1 MYSNDRKTGF
11 SVLDLL
17 VKIIFAALFVFLLI
31 WLFKKNVPNM
41 TAFYS
46 NVFRENIKYMQ
57 EAGESYFTD
66 EKMPQEVG
74 QTSKISLSDMYD
86 KKLILPF
93 VDEDGNSCNQYDSYV
108 SITKQEGYY
117 ELKTNLVCN
126 KESDYTIKILGCYT
140 YCEDNKCAKTCRK
153 EQIVKYQFKKLT
165 SKTTTS
171 YSCPSGYTRNGDYCY
186 RTLLV
191 HTESAEKIKTTTK
204 TETISATISI
214 ISGSKTK
221 IPTVITQDPST
232 TEKIY
237 VNPTVKRTDGTSEIV
252 YVDPVVNKTDGT
264 SEIVYLNPIV
274 NKTDGKSEIVYVTAT
289 KKWVPAVTKTEKSCK
304 VTSYKTKYY
313 ECNCTTY
320 RDSNGKSISTCD
332 TCTTSIPVETC
343 ENKTTV
349 VTEGYYLY
357 SCPSSATNHS
367 GSGSS
372 LKCWYYKTT
381 AGQKRYSCSSE
392 ANYSEGS
399 GANLKCYKV
408 TNGSYKYSCPSGYT
422 QNGTKCSRTITGTF
436 VELKCDSGYKLEGK
450 LCKKYETEKVKATVK
465 KTTKEGYTYKWS
477 TQSYLS
483 GWTKTGKTKIEEGKE
498 ICE

>member
-66 EKMPQEVG
+66 ERMPKEVG
-74 QTSKISLSDMYD
+74 QTEKISLSDMYD
-86 KKLILPF
+86 KKLIIPF

-140 YCEDNKCAKTCRK
+140 YCEDNKCSKTCRK
-153 EQIVKYQFKKLT
+153 EQIVEYQFKKLT
-165 SKTTTS
+165 TKTNTS
-171 YSCPSGYTRNGDYCY
+171 YSCPSGYKRNGKYCY
-186 RTLLV
+186 RTVLV
-191 HTESAEKIKTTTK
+191 DTESAEKVKTTTK
-204 TETISATISI
+204 TETINAKITI
-214 ISGSKTK
+214 ISGSKTR
-221 IPTVITQDPST
+221 IPTIVTEEPNI
-232 TEKIY
+232 TEK
-237 VNPTVKRTDGTSEIV
+237 V
-252 YVDPVVNKTDGT
+252 YVEPVVKTTD
-264 SEIVYLNPIV
+264 SKKEIVYLSPN
-274 NKTDGKSEIVYVTAT
+274 
-289 KKWVPAVTKTEKSCK
+289 KKWIPAKTKTEQSCK
-304 VTSYKTKYY
+304 TTYETQTKS
-313 ECNCTTY
+313 CNCTTY
-320 RDSNGKSISTCD
+320 RDSDGRSHTTCD
-332 TCTTSIPVETC
+332 TCTETIPVETC
-343 ENKTTV
+343 EDKTVTV
-349 VTEGYYLY
+349 SEGYYSY
-357 SCPSSATNHS
+357 SCPSKATNHS

-381 AGQKRYSCSSE
+381 EGSKSYSCPSKATNHSGSGSSLKCWYVKTTPGKKNYKCSSE

-399 GANLKCYKV
+399 GSSLKCYKI
-408 TNGSYKYSCPSGYT
+408 TDGSFNYSCPNGYT
-422 QNGTKCSRTITGTF
+422 LKGTKCTKTITGTF
-436 VELKCDSGYKLEGK
+436 TELKCDKGYKLEGK
-450 LCKKYETEKVKATVK
+450 VCKKYESEKVKATVK
-465 KTTKEGYTYKWS
+465 KTTKKGYIYKWS
-477 TQSYLS
+477 RKSTLY
-483 GWTKTGKTKIEEGKE
+483 GWTKTGKTRVVEGKE

>member
-66 EKMPQEVG
+66 ERMPKEVG
-74 QTSKISLSDMYD
+74 QTEKISLSDMYD
-86 KKLILPF
+86 KKLIIPF

-140 YCEDNKCAKTCRK
+140 YCEDNKCSNTCRK
-153 EQIVKYQFKKLT
+153 EQIVEYQFKKLT
-165 SKTTTS
+165 TKTNTS
-171 YSCPSGYTRNGDYCY
+171 YSCPSGYKRNGKYCY
-186 RTLLV
+186 RTVLV
-191 HTESAEKIKTTTK
+191 DTESAEKVKTTTK
-204 TETISATISI
+204 TETINAKITI
-214 ISGSKTK
+214 ISGSKTR
-221 IPTVITQDPST
+221 IPTIVTEEPNI
-232 TEKIY
+232 TEK
-237 VNPTVKRTDGTSEIV
+237 V
-252 YVDPVVNKTDGT
+252 YVEPVVKTTD
-264 SEIVYLNPIV
+264 SKKEIVYLSPN
-274 NKTDGKSEIVYVTAT
+274 
-289 KKWVPAVTKTEKSCK
+289 KKWIPAKTKTEQSCK
-304 VTSYKTKYY
+304 TTYETQTKS
-313 ECNCTTY
+313 CNCTTY
-320 RDSNGKSISTCD
+320 RDSDGRSHTTCD
-332 TCTTSIPVETC
+332 TCTETIPVETC
-343 ENKTTV
+343 EDKTVTV
-349 VTEGYYLY
+349 SEGYYSY
-357 SCPSSATNHS
+357 SCPSKATNHS

-381 AGQKRYSCSSE
+381 EGSKSYSCPSKATNHSGSGSSLKCWYVKTTPGKKNYKCSSE

-399 GANLKCYKV
+399 GSSLKCYKI
-408 TNGSYKYSCPSGYT
+408 TDGSFNYSCPNGYT
-422 QNGTKCSRTITGTF
+422 LKGTKCTKTITGTF
-436 VELKCDSGYKLEGK
+436 TELKCDKGYKLEGK
-450 LCKKYETEKVKATVK
+450 VCKKYESEKVKATVK
-465 KTTKEGYTYKWS
+465 KTTKKGYIYKWS
-477 TQSYLS
+477 RKSTLY
-483 GWTKTGKTKIEEGKE
+483 GWTKTGKTRVVEGKE

>member
-41 TAFYS
+41 APFYS

-66 EKMPQEVG
+66 ERMPKEVG
-74 QTSKISLSDMYD
+74 QSTKISLADMYD

-126 KESDYTIKILGCYT
+126 KESDYTVKILGCYT
-140 YCEDNKCAKTCRK
+140 YCEDNNCSKTCRK
-153 EQIVKYQFKKLT
+153 EQIIEYQFKKLT
-165 SKTTTS
+165 TKTTTS
-171 YSCPSGYTRNGDYCY
+171 YSCPSGYKRDGKYCY
-186 RTLLV
+186 RTVLV
-191 HTESAEKIKTTTK
+191 DTESAEKTKTTTK
-204 TETISATISI
+204 TETINAQITI

-221 IPTVITQDPST
+221 IPTIITQEPST
-232 TEKIY
+232 TEKVYVSPVVKTTDGKKETVY
-237 VNPTVKRTDGTSEIV
+237 VNPV
-252 YVDPVVNKTDGT
+252 
-264 SEIVYLNPIV
+264 
-274 NKTDGKSEIVYVTAT
+274 
-289 KKWVPAVTKTEKSCK
+289 KKWIPAKTKTEKSCK
-304 VTSYKTKYY
+304 TDYKKQYY
-313 ECNCTTY
+313 SCNCTTY
-320 RDSNGKSISTCD
+320 RDSDGRSHTTCN
-332 TCTTSIPVETC
+332 TCTRTIPVETC
-343 ENKTTV
+343 EDKTV
-349 VTEGYYLY
+349 VVSEGYYAY

-381 AGQKRYSCSSE
+381 EGSKSYSCPSNATNHSGSGSSLKCWYTKTTAGKKNYKCSSD

-422 QNGTKCSRTITGTF
+422 LKGSKCTKTITGTF
-436 VELKCDSGYKLEGK
+436 TELKCDKGYKLEGK
-450 LCKKYETEKVKATVK
+450 VCKKYESEKVKATVK
-465 KTTKEGYTYKWS
+465 KTTKKGYTYKWS
-477 TQSYLS
+477 RSSSLS
-483 GWTKTGKTKIEEGKE
+483 GWTKTGKTRVVEGKE

>member
-66 EKMPQEVG
+66 EKMPKEVG
-74 QTSKISLSDMYD
+74 QTEKITLSDMYD

-126 KESDYTIKILGCYT
+126 KESDYTIKVLGCYT
-140 YCEDNKCAKTCRK
+140 YCEDNNCSKTCRK
-153 EQIVKYQFKKLT
+153 EQIVEYQFKKLT
-165 SKTTTS
+165 TKTNTT
-171 YSCPSGYTRNGDYCY
+171 YSCPSGYKRNGKYCY
-186 RTLLV
+186 RTVLV
-191 HTESAEKIKTTTK
+191 DTESAERIKTTTK
-204 TETISATISI
+204 TETINAKITI

-221 IPTVITQDPST
+221 IPTIVTEEPSITENVYVEPVVKT
-232 TEKIY
+232 TDSK
-237 VNPTVKRTDGTSEIV
+237 KEIV
-252 YVDPVVNKTDGT
+252 YVSPN
-264 SEIVYLNPIV
+264 
-274 NKTDGKSEIVYVTAT
+274 
-289 KKWVPAVTKTEKSCK
+289 KKWIPAQTKTEQSCK
-304 VTSYKTKYY
+304 TTY
-313 ECNCTTY
+313 EKQTYSCNCTTY
-320 RDSNGKSISTCD
+320 RDSDGRSHTTCN
-332 TCTTSIPVETC
+332 TCTETIPVETC
-343 ENKTTV
+343 EDKTVTV
-349 VTEGYYLY
+349 SEGYYSY
-357 SCPSSATNHS
+357 SCPSNATNHS

-372 LKCWYYKTT
+372 LKCWYVKTT
-381 AGQKRYSCSSE
+381 PGKKNYKCSSE

-399 GANLKCYKV
+399 GSSLKCYKV
-408 TNGSYKYSCPSGYT
+408 TDGSFNYSCPNGYT
-422 QNGTKCSRTITGTF
+422 LKGTKCTKTITGTF
-436 VELKCDSGYKLEGK
+436 TELKCNKGYKLEGK
-450 LCKKYETEKVKATVK
+450 VCKKYESEKVKATVK
-465 KTTKEGYTYKWS
+465 KTTKKGYVYKWS
-477 TQSYLS
+477 RKSTLS
-483 GWTKTGKTKIEEGKE
+483 GWTKTGKTRVVEGKE

>member
-66 EKMPQEVG
+66 ERMPKEVG
-74 QTSKISLSDMYD
+74 QTEKISLSDMYD
-86 KKLILPF
+86 KKLIIPF

-140 YCEDNKCAKTCRK
+140 YCEDNKCSNTCRK
-153 EQIVKYQFKKLT
+153 EQIVEYQFKKLT
-165 SKTTTS
+165 TKTNTS
-171 YSCPSGYTRNGDYCY
+171 YSCPSGYKRNGKYCY
-186 RTLLV
+186 RTVLV
-191 HTESAEKIKTTTK
+191 DTESAEKVKTTTK
-204 TETISATISI
+204 TETINAKITI
-214 ISGSKTK
+214 ISGSKTR
-221 IPTVITQDPST
+221 IPTIVTEEPNI
-232 TEKIY
+232 TEK
-237 VNPTVKRTDGTSEIV
+237 V
-252 YVDPVVNKTDGT
+252 YVEPVVKTTD
-264 SEIVYLNPIV
+264 SKKEIVYLSPN
-274 NKTDGKSEIVYVTAT
+274 
-289 KKWVPAVTKTEKSCK
+289 KKWIPAKTKTEQSCK
-304 VTSYKTKYY
+304 TTYETQTKS
-313 ECNCTTY
+313 CNCTTY
-320 RDSNGKSISTCD
+320 RDSDGRSHTTCD
-332 TCTTSIPVETC
+332 TCTETIPVETC
-343 ENKTTV
+343 EDKTVTV
-349 VTEGYYLY
+349 SEGYYSY
-357 SCPSSATNHS
+357 SCPSKATNHS

-381 AGQKRYSCSSE
+381 EGSKSYSCPSKATNHSGSGSSLKCWYVKTTPGKKNYKCSSE

-399 GANLKCYKV
+399 GSSLKCYKV
-408 TNGSYKYSCPSGYT
+408 TDGSFNYSCPNGYT
-422 QNGTKCSRTITGTF
+422 LKGTKCTKTITGTF
-436 VELKCDSGYKLEGK
+436 TELKCDKGYKLEGK
-450 LCKKYETEKVKATVK
+450 VCKKYESEKVKATVK
-465 KTTKEGYTYKWS
+465 KITKKGYIYKWS
-477 TQSYLS
+477 RKSTLY
-483 GWTKTGKTKIEEGKE
+483 GWTKTGKTRVVEGKE

>member
-66 EKMPQEVG
+66 ERMPKEVG
-74 QTSKISLSDMYD
+74 QSTKISLADMYD

-126 KESDYTIKILGCYT
+126 KESDYTVKILGCYT
-140 YCEDNKCAKTCRK
+140 YCEDNNCSKTCRK
-153 EQIVKYQFKKLT
+153 EQIIEYQFKKLT
-165 SKTTTS
+165 TKTTTS
-171 YSCPSGYTRNGDYCY
+171 YSCPSGYKRDGKYCY
-186 RTLLV
+186 RTVLV
-191 HTESAEKIKTTTK
+191 DTESAEKTKATTK
-204 TETISATISI
+204 TETINAQITI

-221 IPTVITQDPST
+221 IPTIITQEPST
-232 TEKIY
+232 TEK
-237 VNPTVKRTDGTSEIV
+237 V
-252 YVDPVVNKTDGT
+252 YVDPVVKT
-264 SEIVYLNPIV
+264 
-274 NKTDGKSEIVYVTAT
+274 TDGKKKTVYVDPV
-289 KKWVPAVTKTEKSCK
+289 KKWIPAKTKTEKSCK
-304 VTSYKTKYY
+304 KDYKKQYY
-313 ECNCTTY
+313 SCNCTTY
-320 RDSNGKSISTCD
+320 RDSDGRSHTTCN
-332 TCTTSIPVETC
+332 TCTRTIPVETC
-343 ENKTTV
+343 EDKTV
-349 VTEGYYLY
+349 VVSEGYYAY

-381 AGQKRYSCSSE
+381 EGSKSYSCPSNATNHSGSGSNLKCWYTKTTPGKKNYKCSSD

-422 QNGTKCSRTITGTF
+422 LKGRKCTKTITGTF
-436 VELKCDSGYKLEGK
+436 TELKCDKGYKLEGK
-450 LCKKYETEKVKATVK
+450 VCKKYESEKVKATVK
-465 KTTKEGYTYKWS
+465 KTTKKGYTYKWS
-477 TQSYLS
+477 RSSSLS
-483 GWTKTGKTKIEEGKE
+483 GWTKTGKTRVVEGKE